1 MVEPEPR
8 AGPQVGLSQ
17 VLLVA
22 AAVVAVVLGAA
33 ALTSLLPTE
42 VQQVIFHGPVL
53 IAVLVLGTAWLLW
66 RISRGRP
73 A

>member
-1 MVEPEPR
+1 MAEAAPGRQPGWAE
-8 AGPQVGLSQ
+8 

-22 AAVVAVVLGAA
+22 IGVVVVVIGAA
-33 ALTSLLPTE
+33 ALTDLLPTE
-42 VQQVIFHGPVL
+42 IQRLIFHGPVL
-53 IAVLVLGTAWLLW
+53 IGVLVGGTAWLLW

>member
-1 MVEPEPR
+1 M
-8 AGPQVGLSQ
+8 PQPGWRE

-22 AAVVAVVLGAA
+22 VAVVGVVLGAA
-33 ALTSLLPTE
+33 ALTGLLPTE
-42 VQQVIFHGPVL
+42 IQQVIFHGPVL
-53 IAVLVLGTAWLLW
+53 IAVLVIGTAWLLW